1 MVLTEGYLTRL
12 YKSLYINEK
21 GINVRKC
28 SNSKRISLKN
38 KIPSQDSYDLRSDS
52 TDCSMSEYQFEVF
65 TSLNDKVR
73 IPSKKKKVDKCVNTS
88 TLKHEHNHF
97 YATITIK
104 CKECD
109 EQFTRNLEF

>member
-21 GINVRKC
+21 GINVRKG
-28 SNSKRISLKN
+28 SRSKKLSLKN
-38 KIPSQDSYDLRSDS
+38 ETSSESSYDLKSDS
-52 TDCSMSEYQFEVF
+52 VDNSMSEYQFEVF
-65 TSLNDKVR
+65 TSLNDKIR
-73 IPSKKKKVDKCVNTS
+73 TPKKKKINKCVNTS
-88 TLKHEHNHF
+88 SLKHEHNNF

-109 EQFTRNLEF
+109 EQFTRDFEF